1 MQAMLSLA
9 AIHLTVTSPSPLNS
23 EALIYRGHAIKGLN
37 TALSTPP
44 KCKADSDA
52 MLATCYILC
61 GVTMYMGDSVEEL
74 FTMTRGIKLI
84 LRQDWRLIY
93 GTSFENLSMDGQ
105 DGIIMPRLQ
114 KLPLLPE
121 YLVAEARESIMLL
134 RGLDMET
141 GSVEEKVYSIQAEMV
156 RLLSVSSLEG
166 QAPPPFPIPSHR
178 LIS

>member
-1 MQAMLSLA
+1 M
-9 AIHLTVTSPSPLNS
+9 
-23 EALIYRGHAIKGLN
+23 
-37 TALSTPP
+37 
-44 KCKADSDA
+44 
-52 MLATCYILC
+52 
-61 GVTMYMGDSVEEL
+61 
-74 FTMTRGIKLI
+74 
-84 LRQDWRLIY
+84 
-93 GTSFENLSMDGQ
+93 
-105 DGIIMPRLQ
+105 Q